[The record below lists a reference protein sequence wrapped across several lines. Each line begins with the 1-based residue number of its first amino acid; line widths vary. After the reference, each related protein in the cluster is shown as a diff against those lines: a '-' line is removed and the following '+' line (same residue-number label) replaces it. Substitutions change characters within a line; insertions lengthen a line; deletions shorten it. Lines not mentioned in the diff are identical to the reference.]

1 MRKTGVLLVALA
13 AVLSLLLSACS
24 GNNGGGTGGE
34 ASAGPQSSAEAEG
47 EGEGGGLSGPG
58 VLPITKEK
66 TTIRITVPQDPTV
79 TSYEYGENALTT
91 WLEDQTNVHIEWNL
105 YPSTDSLEKLNL
117 ELSSGGDV
125 GDLIMAFEV
134 DNAMLATYGSQGVF
148 RDLRELIDKHGFY
161 IKQMYE
167 EVPGV
172 KQATTAPDGNVYS
185 LNTIGECYNCDRA
198 MRFWVN
204 SSFLKALNMS
214 VPTTTE
220 ELYQYLK
227 AVKEN
232 DPNGNGE
239 NDEIPLVGSPH
250 SWFAGVDDFIMN
262 AFTYQDADNL
272 YVKDDRIH
280 AAYTTPEWREGLRY
294 LNKLYNEGLID
305 PSSFTNDE
313 NQMRQMVELNGGNTV
328 GAVPGGGQHVFAAN
342 DSTKSNYEIVLPLE
356 GPTGFKNAYFNR
368 YGKIAGPEFILPA
381 NGKNADIVMKLID
394 VMYSPEFY
402 MRARYGVEGE
412 HWEKPKEGIVA
423 ANGGQAQYRIIG
435 KDLWQEPQQVHWHG
449 AGAAWPRFGSDARE
463 ALPEGQ
469 FDLESV
475 LYEAAAAYD
484 KDAAQ
489 ITVPRFFFDNETA
502 VTFNELKTEINKSVS
517 AATADFI
524 VGNRDIEND
533 WDAFQSELESIGV
546 EQFLQ
551 IMQEEYDANWK

>member
-1 MRKTGVLLVALA
+1 MKKWGVIC
-13 AVLSLLLSACS
+13 LSLMLMVSAVLSACS
-24 GNNGGGTGGE
+24 N
-34 ASAGPQSSAEAEG
+34 
-47 EGEGGGLSGPG
+47 GEGGNSGGNNKEEDTQLTLSEPG
-58 VLPITKEK
+58 VLPITQEK

-79 TSYEYGENALTT
+79 ISYEYGENELTT

-148 RDLRELIDKHGFY
+148 RDLSDLIDKHGHY
-161 IKQMYE
+161 IKKMYD

-172 KQATTAPDGNVYS
+172 QQATTAPDGKIYS

-198 MRFWVN
+198 MRFWIN
-204 SSFLKALNMS
+204 SSFLEVLNMD

-227 AVKEN
+227 AVKEQ

-239 NDEIPLVGSPH
+239 ADEIPMVGSPH

-262 AFTYQDADNL
+262 AFTYQDSDNL
-272 YVKDDRIH
+272 YVKDDQIV
-280 AAYTTPEWREGLRY
+280 AAFTTPEWREGLRY
-294 LNKLYNEGLID
+294 LNKLYSEGLID

-313 NQMRQMVELNGGNTV
+313 NQMRQMVELNDGNTV

-342 DSTKSNYEIVLPLE
+342 DSTKMNYEIVLPLE
-356 GPTGFKNAYFNR
+356 GPDGFKNAYYNR

-381 NGKNADIVMKLID
+381 NGKNADVVMKLID

-402 MRARYGVEGE
+402 MRARYGVEGK
-412 HWEKPKEGIVA
+412 HWEKPEEGVLA
-423 ANGGQAQYRIIG
+423 ANGGQALYRIIG

-449 AGAAWPRFGSDARE
+449 QGAAWPTFGSDARE

-475 LYEAAAAYD
+475 LYKAAKAYD
-484 KDAAQ
+484 EFAAE
-489 ITVPRFFFDNETA
+489 ITVPRFFFDNDTSRR
-502 VTFNELKTEINKSVS
+502 FNELKTEIKKSVD

-524 VGNRDIEND
+524 VGNRSIEDD
-533 WDAFQSELESIGV
+533 WESFQQELESIGI
-546 EQFLQ
+546 EEYMS